1 MAHSEARVVVSVK
14 PVQPTAGFGKAAAIV
29 EHFDGDAALYDAFA
43 ASCAGQFATDAAAGQ
58 SACETGDLQ
67 ALGALAHNLKSALL
81 MLGHT
86 ELSDLAARVDMLAA
100 ACDLASARVPWRAL
114 LAGLVRL
121 QSP

>member
-1 MAHSEARVVVSVK
+1 VVSVK
-14 PVQPTAGFGKAAAIV
+14 QVQPGPEFGKLAAIA
-29 EHFDGDAALYDAFA
+29 EHFDGDASLYDAFA
-43 ASCAGQFATDAAAGQ
+43 ASCARQFATDAATGQ
-58 SACETGDLQ
+58 AACEAGDLQ

-100 ACDLASARVPWRAL
+100 CDLASARAPWRAL
-114 LAGLVRL
+114 QAGLVRL